1 MSAFNRL
8 RQSWIGIDDDLRVL
22 SASGQLGFGIPQES
36 FESGLNRKPHVIAAD
51 MGSVDPGPVYL
62 GSGKIAAPKT
72 LVRSDLRLVLSAA
85 RALDV
90 PLLIGS
96 AGTAGANA
104 HLDRVLEILRD
115 IAREDA
121 LTFQLGVIRSEVPK
135 GDVAAALA
143 GGRLRPI
150 GEFDLDA
157 NTLAQTGAIVGQ
169 AGMEPFRRALEG
181 GADVIVA
188 GRACDTAPF
197 AVVPVMLGYPI
208 GPAIHMS
215 KILECTSLCCE
226 PGGRDAMLATLKG
239 DGFILESMSP
249 ARAATPVSV
258 AAHALYEQADP
269 FVIREPEG
277 AVHLDAAQYVAAD
290 DRRVKVAGARWQPAT
305 QPSVKIEGAR
315 RLGARAVMLAGV
327 ADPGFIAASADI
339 LRDVEG
345 TVRGLLVQQDWTL
358 HIRRYGID
366 GVTDWA
372 DMPDPLPREVF
383 LLSECV
389 APDAET
395 AKLVLAAF
403 RQQLLHFGFEGRR
416 ATGGNLAF
424 PVTPAE
430 LDAGD
435 AYAFSVYH
443 ILEPD
448 SWDALNA
455 LFPVSIETIGD
466 HT

>member
-1 MSAFNRL
+1 MSAFKRL
-8 RQSWIGIDDDLRVL
+8 RQSWSGTDHELRVL

-36 FESGLNRKPHVIAAD
+36 FVRGLKRKPHVIAAD

-62 GSGKIAAPKT
+62 GSGKIAAPET
-72 LVRSDLRLVLSAA
+72 LVRSDLRLVLRAA
-85 RALDV
+85 LALDV

-104 HLDRVLEILRD
+104 HLDCVLDILRE

-121 LTFQLGVIRSEVPK
+121 LSFQLGVLRSEVPK
-135 GDVAAALA
+135 GDVGAALA
-143 GGRLRPI
+143 RGRLRPI
-150 GEFDLDA
+150 GALDLDA
-157 NTLAQTGAIVGQ
+157 DGLSQTGAIVGQ

-197 AVVPVMLGYPI
+197 AVVPAMLGYPI

-215 KILECTSLCCE
+215 KILECTSLCCD
-226 PGGRDAMLATLKG
+226 PGGRDAMLATLQG
-239 DGFILESMSP
+239 DGFILESMNP

-258 AAHALYEQADP
+258 AAHALYEQDDP
-269 FVIREPEG
+269 FVIHEPEG
-277 AVHLDAAQYVAAD
+277 AVHLDAAQYVAVD
-290 DRRVKVAGARWQPAT
+290 DRRVKVTGARWKPAK
-305 QPSVKIEGAR
+305 QPSVKIEGSR
-315 RLGARAVMLAGV
+315 RLGARAVLLAGV

-339 LRDVEG
+339 LRDVENV
-345 TVRGLLVQQDWTL
+345 VRGLLAQQDWTL
-358 HIRRYGID
+358 HARRYGID

-372 DMPDPLPREVF
+372 DMPDSLPREVF
-383 LLSECV
+383 LLCECV
-389 APDAET
+389 APDADT
-395 AKLVLAAF
+395 AKLVLAAL

-424 PVTPAE
+424 PITPAE

-443 ILEPD
+443 ILEID
-448 SWDALNA
+448 SWDALST